1 MLYAPDWATTETSFT
16 VSIYQVV
23 TDALSQKHSNSE
35 IPALRKS
42 KDKGKYLQCSCKRRA
57 TLFANNAIEDPSEEN
72 TCKILIIFKK
82 QFSLFKLLRN
92 YFLLLMLIHVE
103 KNNFSE
109 PLDVFFC
116 FFLVN
121 FTTLVNALLQKA
133 EKL

>member
-1 MLYAPDWATTETSFT
+1 M
-16 VSIYQVV
+16 

-92 YFLLLMLIHVE
+92 YFPLLMLIHVE
-103 KNNFSE
+103 TNDFSE
-109 PLDVFFC
+109 PLDVFFG
-116 FFLVN
+116 FFW
-121 FTTLVNALLQKA
+121 
-133 EKL
+133 